1 MVRNLVVRSK
11 LHLNKKCKVVQQMHF
26 QNHTGNEVTST
37 WSYWTH
43 SLWAGYSLLLL
54 GNPWITSISFFFFFL
69 RFYLFIQRRRQGE
82 KETSW
87 FGCLSHAPYWGPG
100 LQPRHVPWLGIKPAT
115 PLVCRLA
122 LNPLSLTSQG
132 SISLLVELGK
142 GFNSSSVVGRD
153 FRVGLY
159 DCPKMV
165 HNTVC
170 ILGFG
175 GQPEV

>member
-1 MVRNLVVRSK
+1 MSSRCISRITPEMKSRQL
-11 LHLNKKCKVVQQMHF
+11 
-26 QNHTGNEVTST
+26 EVTGHTRCGQVIASC
-37 WSYWTH
+37 Y
-43 SLWAGYSLLLL
+43 L
-54 GNPWITSISFFFFFL
+54 GILGSHPFLFFFFL

-132 SISLLVELGK
+132 SISLLVELRK